1 MTLNIMKQ
9 ILLRHLGKIDI
20 SYLAR
25 MQCVVI
31 VCLLSEGQSAVK

>member
-31 VCLLSEGQSAVK
+31 VCLLSEDQSAVK